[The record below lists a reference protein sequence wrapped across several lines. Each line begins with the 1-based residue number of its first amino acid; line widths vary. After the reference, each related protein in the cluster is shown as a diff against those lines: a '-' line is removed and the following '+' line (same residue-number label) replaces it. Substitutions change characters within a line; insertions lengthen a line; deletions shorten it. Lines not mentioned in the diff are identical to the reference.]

1 MFRAVNLIL
10 IPLYQ
15 LLVSRLPYVIGVSE
29 SLVAALLLQ
38 ITPGPLD
45 LGRVFGGYPFHSF
58 GHVSSQGEFKMT
70 RYITRDVTRDV
81 MRDNF
86 PHNRV

>member
-1 MFRAVNLIL
+1 V
-10 IPLYQ
+10 P
-15 LLVSRLPYVIGVSE
+15 E
-29 SLVAALLLQ
+29 SGIAALLLQ
-38 ITPGPLD
+38 ITQGPLD